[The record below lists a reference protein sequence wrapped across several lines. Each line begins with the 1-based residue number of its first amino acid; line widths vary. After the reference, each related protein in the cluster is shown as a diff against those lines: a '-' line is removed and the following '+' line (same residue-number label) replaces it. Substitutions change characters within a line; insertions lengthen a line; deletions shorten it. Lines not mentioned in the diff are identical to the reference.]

1 QCWSQFFGQCIRCRA
16 APIMAVWPKEH
27 LMSRKRRNHASSF
40 KAKVALAAVK
50 EDRTLAELA
59 KQFDVH
65 PNQVTAWKRQL
76 LDNASATFESAARA
90 ADHDAKIAELYAK
103 IGELTVERDFL
114 EDRKSTR
121 LNSSHVSIS

>member
-1 QCWSQFFGQCIRCRA
+1 MFLTVIDQPPTQRLRAHTIGLGHVPDRLRCLDDFTAQCWSQFFGQCIRCRA

-76 LDNASATFESAARA
+76 LDNASATFESA
-90 ADHDAKIAELYAK
+90 
-103 IGELTVERDFL
+103 
-114 EDRKSTR
+114 
-121 LNSSHVSIS
+121 

>member
-1 QCWSQFFGQCIRCRA
+1 ALCRAAMTRSARIWSAIDQPTTLFGVAVDHGGQVDECWSQFFGQCIRCRA

-27 LMSRKRRNHASSF
+27 LMSRKRRNHAPSF

-76 LDNASATFESAARA
+76 LDNASATFEQAA
-90 ADHDAKIAELYAK
+90 
-103 IGELTVERDFL
+103 
-114 EDRKSTR
+114 
-121 LNSSHVSIS
+121 